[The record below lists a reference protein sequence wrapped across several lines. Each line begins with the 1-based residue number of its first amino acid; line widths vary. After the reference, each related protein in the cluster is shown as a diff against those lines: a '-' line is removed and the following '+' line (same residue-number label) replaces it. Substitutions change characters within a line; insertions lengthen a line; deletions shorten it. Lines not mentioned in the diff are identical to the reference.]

1 MPISFSRLPSTL
13 QQLAIGKTTL
23 YERIAQGLFPP
34 PVKLGPRLSAWPQ
47 YEIDEVANAVMR
59 NASNEDMRQ
68 LVAHLLEFRSH
79 PNKAEALAA

>member
-34 PVKLGPRLSAWPQ
+34 PVKLFS
-47 YEIDEVANAVMR
+47 M
-59 NASNEDMRQ
+59 
-68 LVAHLLEFRSH
+68 
-79 PNKAEALAA
+79 AAI